1 MRAASMQDIIKFLE
15 CKRVAFVGV
24 SRNPQHFSR
33 ALFREFI
40 AKGYDPVPVNPQAAE
55 IEARPCFAQL
65 GDVTP
70 RVDAALLMTGAPEAT
85 DQAVRECDEAGI
97 RNIWIYKSVNANENH
112 QHAVDFSRQRG
123 SAVIEGYCP
132 FMFLPQPVFFHRAH
146 RFLLRISGSHPH

>member
-1 MRAASMQDIIKFLE
+1 MRAASLKDINKFLE

-55 IEARPCFAQL
+55 IEGRPCFAQL
-65 GDVTP
+65 GNITP
-70 RVDAALLMTGAPEAT
+70 CVGAALLMTGAPDAT
-85 DQAVRECDEAGI
+85 DRAVRECDEADI
-97 RNIWIYKSVNANENH
+97 RNIWIYKSVNANKDH
-112 QHAVDFSRQRG
+112 QHAVESSRQRG

-146 RFLLRISGSHPH
+146 RFLLGITGGHPR